1 MVSIPDKS
9 LEDLEYDEVLK
20 QCSAFAITPMGKK
33 VVRGLKP
40 KSDIEEISNKL
51 KMTSEYCASF
61 DNENRIPN
69 HEFHDISAYFR
80 LLKIENSVLELDAF
94 RNLARNT
101 ETTNTLF
108 RFLNKFKSYYPNLII
123 LVRQLYEEKH
133 INPTV
138 DGVIDRFGEVRDD
151 ASDILYTIRKQMQR
165 LRGKIS
171 RSFNKSLSQ
180 FSNADYLDDIRESV
194 IENRRVLA
202 VKAMYRRKVKGAIM
216 GSSKTGSIVFI
227 EPEATNTQTRELQNL
242 EFEEGEE
249 IKKILSQLTDF
260 FRPYLPY
267 LELQH
272 AFLLEMDVTHAK
284 ATYAKEIGGLLPE
297 ITSNERQISYTKAY
311 HPLLLQAHKLE
322 KKLTHPQDIHLD
334 SENRIV
340 VISGPNAGGK
350 SITLKTIGLLQ
361 LMLQTGML
369 IPVHEKSKATLFK
382 QILTDIGDNQSIE
395 NHLSTYSYRLKNMK
409 YFLRKC
415 SENTLFL
422 IDEFGTGSDPEL
434 GGALAEV
441 MLENFYERKAF
452 GLITTH
458 YSNLKALANEMPA
471 MVNANM
477 QFNNKTLEPVFK
489 LIMGEAGSSFTF
501 EVAQKNGLP
510 FNLINRAKKK
520 IERGKVRFDATIAKL
535 QKERSAIMKTGES
548 LKEKE
553 TIAAA
558 ESDRMAEI
566 NIKLKSKLINY
577 QELFDYNQKMIVLGN
592 KLNEIAERFFE
603 NNKKRPLISELL
615 KLVESENAKRK
626 RKNST
631 LAKKD
636 REKKKRLNEEVKKE
650 LVVVRKEK
658 KKKSK
663 QKESPAKPKI
673 KLKVGD
679 RVRMFDGRSV
689 GSIDSIEKNKV
700 IVNYGIFTTQINI
713 GLLEFVESEKTIK

>member
-1 MVSIPDKS
+1 MVSIPEKT
-9 LEDLEYDEVLK
+9 LEDLEYDEVLR
-20 QCSAFAITPMGKK
+20 QCAAFAITPMGKE
-33 VVRGLKP
+33 VVLGLKP
-40 KSDIEEISNKL
+40 QTDTEEVLKKL
-51 KMTSEYCASF
+51 QMTSEYCASF

-69 HEFHDISAYFR
+69 HGFEDVSQYFQ
-80 LLKIENSVLELDAF
+80 LLKIENSVLELEAF

-101 ETTNTLF
+101 ETSNTLV
-108 RFLNKFKSYYPNLII
+108 RFLDKFKTYYPSLSG
-123 LVRQLYEEKH
+123 LAEQLYEEKQ
-133 INPTV
+133 IKPTV
-138 DGVIDRFGEVRDD
+138 DGVIDRFGEVRND
-151 ASDILYTIRKQMQR
+151 ASDTLYSIRKQMQQ

-171 RSFNKSLSQ
+171 SSFNKALSQ

-227 EPEATNTQTRELQNL
+227 EPEATNAQTRELQNL

-267 LELQH
+267 LEMQH
-272 AFLLEMDVTHAK
+272 AFLLEMDLVHAK
-284 ATYAKEIGGLLPE
+284 ARYAQEIGGLLPE
-297 ITSNERQISYTKAY
+297 ITQDQKQIAYIKAY

-322 KKLTHPQDIHLD
+322 NKPTHPQDVHLD
-334 SENRIV
+334 PENRIV

-350 SITLKTIGLLQ
+350 SITLKTVGLLQ
-361 LMLQTGML
+361 LMLQTGIL
-369 IPVHEKSKATLFK
+369 IPVHERSKAALFE

-415 SENTLFL
+415 NANTLFL

-441 MLENFYERKAF
+441 MLEDFYEREAF

-458 YSNLKALANEMPA
+458 YSNLKALANELPA

-477 QFNNKTLEPVFK
+477 QFDNKTLEPVFK
-489 LIMGEAGSSFTF
+489 LVMGEAGSSFTF

-535 QKERSAIMKTGES
+535 QKERSAMMKTGKS

-553 TIAAA
+553 DKVKS
-558 ESDRMAEI
+558 ESDKMQTMNA
-566 NIKLKSKLINY
+566 KLKAKLTSY
-577 QELFDYNQKMIVLGN
+577 QELFDHNQRMIVLGN
-592 KLNEIAERFFE
+592 KVNELAERYFT
-603 NNKKRPLISELL
+603 NNKKRPLIAELL
-615 KLVESENAKRK
+615 RIIETENAKRK
-626 RKNST
+626 RKT
-631 LAKKD
+631 AAVAKKD
-636 REKKKRLNEEVKKE
+636 REQKKKLDEQVKKD
-650 LVVVRKEK
+650 LVKVRKEK
-658 KKKSK
+658 KKQKK
-663 QKESPAKPKI
+663 QVEVVEQPKPT
-673 KLKVGD
+673 LAVGD
-679 RVRMFDGRSV
+679 QVRLFDGRSV
-689 GSIDSIEKNKV
+689 GSIDAIEKQKA
-700 IVNYGIFTTQINI
+700 IVNYGAFTTQVSLD
-713 GLLEFVESEKTIK
+713 LLELVKSAKKVK